1 MSLLGIELA
10 SFLNNV
16 DEYVGGYFRLK
27 KQNHLV
33 FSVIFNKHLML
44 NV

>member
-27 KQNHLV
+27 KQNYLV
-33 FSVIFNKHLML
+33 FSAVCNFQ
-44 NV
+44 